1 VMFMHLRLFLGMIIR
16 LPWLLARRWRAA

>member
-1 VMFMHLRLFLGMIIR
+1 MFMHLRLFLGMIIR